1 MCDREIIR
9 KWNCYRDTDLLFGCC
24 HDKFASAMPIHVTV
38 FMSEMSG
45 DVAKSFPQLKIHSG
59 NINE

>member
-1 MCDREIIR
+1 MRQRNYSE
-9 KWNCYRDTDLLFGCC
+9 NGTGYRDTDLLFGCC
-24 HDKFASAMPIHVTV
+24 HDKFVSAMPIHVTV

-45 DVAKSFPQLKIHSG
+45 DVAQGFAWLKILSE